1 MKYHFAQVL
10 LDELQ
15 NHAKS
20 LSPAADISNDGEYPW
35 HANST
40 YTTANLT
47 PGSDYSLML
56 WTENPPRQS
65 ISGFFA
71 LGPTN
76 ATSNSTS
83 TPPAETAE
91 EYAACIK
98 ALGRN
103 GYYNETLD
111 ADFVAGVTLGEGIGI
126 TSASWQ
132 TTKPGGEFSLSGLP
146 VSVIHDSDSGYGM
159 VGLSALQRAR
169 NSRVPEMDVVSLYL
183 GSKGVNGSAVMGGF
197 DEGLIDHGQ
206 KAVFSKANVNSEGF
220 AVAVTSVKYVAEG
233 GGGSKETEV
242 YKSTTGSTQMAL
254 SYNSFQ
260 IRLPPEMLTPL
271 LPLLGNP
278 SYDKGVDGYVYTGTP
293 PTAYALR
300 ITLWNGTSTV
310 IVSIPA
316 TSLITTDE
324 STDNP
329 LTSHRESGQ
338 TYLRIA
344 PTSPTDGPS
353 LGRPFLEHV
362 YLINAPP
369 TINKFHISAVP
380 SPPRKSNLT
389 PASRASI
396 AIFDST
402 TTNSSSRGSPALGPM
417 IGGILG
423 GVLFLVLA
431 VIAYIALQRRRARS
445 RSSGSRLTV
454 RFAPSSFSPPTFSDE
469 GEKSR
474 TRSLATSTNLSAFEK
489 EVGVFAMPP
498 NHPHQQPRR
507 SSSAPLHRPRTGIP
521 GQTRQTVSQQSTRR
535 KRESENSTV
544 ARVLSSSPTPTIEIY
559 EVSEGVTAP
568 STATMGKFYTGA
580 GIVGTPPHTST
591 PSSASSASARVVAP
605 AKAHVR
611 TASLGRMVTPVHVEL
626 SPGPSRRSSVRT
638 PPLKR
643 HSQLGQDGRSSGE
656 TDESSV
662 FGLGAVAKDGEFLR
676 KEEAKG
682 GYLRVGEGEGEG
694 DVSADVE
701 TRTQR

>member
-1 MKYHFAQVL
+1 VL

-20 LSPAADISNDGEYPW
+20 LSSTAEISNDGEYPW

-40 YTTANLT
+40 YTKANLT

-65 ISGFFA
+65 ISGFFT

-76 ATSNSTS
+76 ATSNSTT
-83 TPPAETAE
+83 TPPAQTAE
-91 EYAACIK
+91 EYATCIK
-98 ALGRN
+98 ALGKN
-103 GYYNETLD
+103 GFYNETLD

-126 TSASWQ
+126 TSASWK
-132 TTKPGGEFSLSGLP
+132 TTKPGDEFSLPGLP
-146 VSVIHDSDSGYGM
+146 VSVIHESTLGYGM
-159 VGLSALQRAR
+159 VGLSALQRSR

-233 GGGSKETEV
+233 GGSKETEV
-242 YKSTTGSTQMAL
+242 YKSTTGGTQMAL

-260 IRLPPEMLTPL
+260 IRLPPGMLTPL

-278 SYDKGVDGYVYTGTP
+278 SYDKGVDGYVYTGAP
-293 PTAYALR
+293 PTDYTLH

-310 IVSIPA
+310 TVNVPA

-329 LTSHRESGQ
+329 LTSHRETGQ
-338 TYLRIA
+338 TYLLIA

-353 LGRPFLEHV
+353 LGRPFLEHI

-369 TINKFHISAVP
+369 TINKFHLSAVP
-380 SPPRKSNLT
+380 SPPRRSNLT
-389 PASRASI
+389 PASRTSI
-396 AIFDST
+396 AIFLTDSST
-402 TTNSSSRGSPALGPM
+402 TKSNSRDAPAIGPM
-417 IGGILG
+417 VGGILG
-423 GVLFLVLA
+423 GVVFLVLA
-431 VIAYIALQRRRARS
+431 ITAYIALQRRRTRS

-454 RFAPSSFSPPTFSDE
+454 RFAPSSFSPPTLYEEEE

-474 TRSLATSTNLSAFEK
+474 TRSLATSTNLSVLEK

-498 NHPHQQPRR
+498 NHPRQQPRR
-507 SSSAPLHRPRTGIP
+507 SPSAPLHRPRTGVP

-535 KRESENSTV
+535 QRESEGSTV
-544 ARVLSSSPTPTIEIY
+544 ARVLSSSPTPTLEIY
-559 EVSEGVTAP
+559 EVSEGATAA

-591 PSSASSASARVVAP
+591 PSSVSSSSTRVVAP

-611 TASLGRMVTPVHVEL
+611 TASLGRMVTPVHVEF
-626 SPGPSRRSSVRT
+626 SPGTSRRSSVRT
-638 PPLKR
+638 PPLR
-643 HSQLGQDGRSSGE
+643 RLSQMGQDGRSSGE
-656 TDESSV
+656 TDGSSV

-682 GYLRVGEGEGEG
+682 VYLRVGEEEREGGVHADGEMQ
-694 DVSADVE
+694 
-701 TRTQR
+701 TRR

>member
-1 MKYHFAQVL
+1 
-10 LDELQ
+10 
-15 NHAKS
+15 
-20 LSPAADISNDGEYPW
+20 
-35 HANST
+35 
-40 YTTANLT
+40 
-47 PGSDYSLML
+47 ML

-65 ISGFFA
+65 ISGFFT

-76 ATSNSTS
+76 ATSNSTT
-83 TPPAETAE
+83 TPLAETAE
-91 EYAACIK
+91 EYAACMK
-98 ALGRN
+98 ALGKN

-126 TSASWQ
+126 TSASWK
-132 TTKPGGEFSLSGLP
+132 TTKPGDEYSLPGLP
-146 VSVIHDSDSGYGM
+146 VSVIRESVPGYGM

-169 NSRVPEMDVVSLYL
+169 NSRIPEMDVVSLYL

-242 YKSTTGSTQMAL
+242 YKSTTEGTQMAL
-254 SYNSFQ
+254 SYNSFR
-260 IRLPPEMLTPL
+260 IRLPLEMITPL
-271 LPLLGNP
+271 LRLLGNP

-293 PTAYALR
+293 PTDYTLH

-310 IVSIPA
+310 TVNVPA

-353 LGRPFLEHV
+353 LGRPFLEHI

-369 TINKFHISAVP
+369 TINKFHLSAVP
-380 SPPRKSNLT
+380 STPRRSNLT
-389 PASRASI
+389 PASRTSI
-396 AIFDST
+396 AIFLTDST
-402 TTNSSSRGSPALGPM
+402 TTNSNSRDAPAIGPM
-417 IGGILG
+417 VGGILG
-423 GVLFLVLA
+423 GVVFLVLA
-431 VIAYIALQRRRARS
+431 VIAYIALQRRRTRS

-454 RFAPSSFSPPTFSDE
+454 HFAPSSFSPPTLYEEE

-498 NHPHQQPRR
+498 NHPRQQPRR

-535 KRESENSTV
+535 QRESEGSTV
-544 ARVLSSSPTPTIEIY
+544 ARVLPSSPSPTLEIY
-559 EVSEGVTAP
+559 EVSEGVTAA

-580 GIVGTPPHTST
+580 GIVGTPHAST
-591 PSSASSASARVVAP
+591 PSSASSSSARVVAP

-611 TASLGRMVTPVHVEL
+611 TASLGRMVTPVHVEF
-626 SPGPSRRSSVRT
+626 SPGTSRRSSVRT

-676 KEEAKG
+676 KEEAKEV
-682 GYLRVGEGEGEG
+682 YLRVGEEEEDGY
-694 DVSADVE
+694 ADRE
-701 TRTQR
+701 MQARR